1 MTHSTILLFTRSMIM
16 VTLSSSAKITISDSK
31 PDSPAAFPFFNI
43 LFESPKRDAPLA
55 VSF

>member
-1 MTHSTILLFTRSMIM
+1 M